1 MAIQSFLDDSLADFF
16 FDGRVGKGC
25 QWAAAHA
32 VVARKLD
39 LMQVARQLEDLRVP
53 PGNRLELL
61 RGDLAGLMS
70 LRVNSRWRLVFRW
83 TPDGPAEVR
92 ILDYH

>member
-1 MAIQSFLDDSLADFF
+1 MAIQSFLDSAVADFF
-16 FDGRVGKGC
+16 FEGRIGKGC
-25 QWAAAHA
+25 RWSAVRT

-39 LMQVARQLEDLRVP
+39 MMQVARQLEDLRLP

-61 RGDLAGLMS
+61 RGDLAGLLS

-83 TPDGPAEVR
+83 TDEGPAEVR